1 MNATADMILANLRT
15 SATAADIHA
24 VADNHRAEVMAM
36 RKSDP
41 ARFHHI
47 VNAKAYYLERL
58 KHGI

>member
-1 MNATADMILANLRT
+1 MNPTADAILAAIRACGT
-15 SATAADIHA
+15 TAEINA
-24 VADNHRAEVMAM
+24 VADKHRAAVMAM

-58 KHGI
+58 T